1 MTSSPATTVAIHVNL
16 AVAAD
21 DVRQVFVQPAAAAA
35 ATREAAPVPRR
46 CADVG
51 TVWCCCY
58 LSEP

>member
-1 MTSSPATTVAIHVNL
+1 MISRPATTVTIHVNL

-21 DVRQVFVQPAAAAA
+21 DVRQVFVQLAAAA
-35 ATREAAPVPRR
+35 ATREAAPRPRR